1 MDIKQHHTLWTRDFT
16 IITLGTVVSMLG
28 NSIAGFAISLLVLDY
43 TGSVFLYALFMVAYS
58 LPKVVMPL
66 LAGPYLDHYSRK
78 KVIYTLDFT
87 SGGLYL
93 GMYFLLSRG
102 LFSYVPFLFLCVL
115 IGSIDSVY
123 EVAYESL
130 YPLLVSEGNFT
141 KAYSISSLIFPLS
154 AMMIPVAS
162 FVYRSVGLAPLFI
175 FNAATFLI
183 AAVFETQIRTVE
195 GQTCGAPAK
204 ISLAYLRGEFCCGL
218 DYIRQEKGLL
228 VITCYFFFTMLF
240 GSAADTLRL
249 PFFKD
254 ASGDAGVTLY
264 TYVMAANVFGR
275 LVGGLFHYRFRY
287 RPSVKFAVALAV
299 YIAISLLEGSYV
311 FCSAVVMLIMCFASG
326 CLAVNSY
333 NIRIA
338 ATQSYVPNGFR
349 ARFNGT
355 FLMICTFGSTVG
367 ELAAGALGEAFRLN
381 YLIAATQALN
391 LIAIFGIVYRGR
403 ESVKLIYNR
412 DV

>member
-16 IITLGTVVSMLG
+16 IITLGTTVSMLG

-43 TGSVFLYALFMVAYS
+43 TGSVFLYALFMVAYNV
-58 LPKVVMPL
+58 PKVVLPL

-78 KVIYTLDFT
+78 KVIYTLDFA
-87 SGGLYL
+87 SAALYF
-93 GMYFLLSRG
+93 GMFFLLNRG
-102 LFSYVPFLFLCVL
+102 LFSYVPFLFLSIL
-115 IGSIDSVY
+115 IGSIDSTY

-130 YPLLVSEGNFT
+130 YPMLVSEGNFT
-141 KAYSISSLIFPLS
+141 KAYSISSLIYPLS

-162 FVYRSVGLAPLFI
+162 FVYRSIGLAPLFA

-183 AAVFETQIRTVE
+183 AAVFETQIGTVE
-195 GQTCGAPAK
+195 DQVCGAPAK
-204 ISLAYLRGEFCCGL
+204 ISFAYLRDEFCGGMG
-218 DYIRQEKGLL
+218 YIKNEKGLL
-228 VITCYFFFTMLF
+228 VVTSYFFFTMMF

-249 PFFKD
+249 PFFKA

-287 RPSVKFAVALAV
+287 TPSLKFAVALTV
-299 YIAISLLEGSYV
+299 YITISLLEGSYI
-311 FCSAVVMLIMCFASG
+311 FFPAAAMLVMCFVSG

-367 ELAAGALGEAFRLN
+367 ELAAGALGEVLRLD

-391 LIAIFGIVYRGR
+391 MIAIFAIVYRGR
-403 ESVKLIYNR
+403 ESVKRIYNR